1 MIDSTEIRKIA
12 DLRLAEAEALYK
24 IGFYEAALYL
34 AGYAVELLLK
44 ARICDNLDIQNLFD
58 ESFKEKEIAKPFKTH
73 NLDQLLWLS
82 GLKGKFELDKTADP
96 LLFKRWSY
104 ITTEWN
110 EKLRYG
116 VVGSVS
122 SVKTRDMLKA
132 INHPTNGFK
141 QWILKY

>member
-1 MIDSTEIRKIA
+1 MINSTAIRTLA
-12 DLRLAEAEALYK
+12 DLRLQEAEALLQA
-24 IGFYEAALYL
+24 GLYEGALYL

-82 GLKGKFELDKTADP
+82 GLRGKFEQDKIITP
-96 LLFKRWSY
+96 LLFKNWAY

-110 EKLRYG
+110 EKLRYE
-116 VVGSVS
+116 VVGSAS
-122 SVKTRDMLKA
+122 SVKARIMLEA
-132 INHPTNGFK
+132 INHPVNGFK
-141 QWILKY
+141 QWILRY